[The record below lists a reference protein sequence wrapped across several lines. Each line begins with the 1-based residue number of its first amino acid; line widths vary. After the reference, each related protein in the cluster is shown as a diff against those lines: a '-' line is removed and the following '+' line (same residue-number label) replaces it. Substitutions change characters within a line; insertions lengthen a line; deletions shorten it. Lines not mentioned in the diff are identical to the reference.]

1 MSRVADGWTQRC
13 VGCGKIYES
22 DVRSYVCSKCSNL
35 LELVKDS
42 PVSRTGLYGESRE
55 PGIWQFR
62 KALPVEPGVKAV
74 SLSEGRTPLV
84 LVPKIGAKSGL
95 KSLYV
100 KNEGQNPSASFK
112 DRGMTVA
119 VTRAVQGG
127 SKLLICASTGNTAA
141 SMAAYAARAGV
152 AAMVTVPA
160 GKVASGKLTQVYAYG
175 ARIIRVEGDFDA
187 ALTITLKV
195 AVEIKELAVMNSVN
209 PYRIEGQK
217 TNAYEIFEQLRFK
230 VPDYVV
236 LPVGNAGNISAIW
249 KGFKELREWGI
260 SSALPKMVAVQA
272 AGAQPIVEAF
282 QNGRDSVIPV
292 QPKTI
297 ASAINIG
304 NPASWKKALAAIR
317 DSRGTALAVTDE
329 ETIAARMDLASS
341 EGIFV
346 EPASAVP
353 IAAVKK
359 LTGKIDKDAT
369 VVCICTGN
377 GLKDQESVRVQLDST
392 PLVASPEQMVD
403 LLAKTARTG

>member
-1 MSRVADGWTQRC
+1 MSRVAEGWTQRC
-13 VGCGKIYES
+13 VGCGKIYED
-22 DVRSYVCSKCSNL
+22 DVRSYVCTKCSNL

-55 PGIWQFR
+55 PGIWRFR
-62 KALPVEPGVKAV
+62 KALPLEPHVKAV
-74 SLSEGRTPLV
+74 SLSEGLTPLV
-84 LVPKIGAKSGL
+84 LVPRIGAKFGL
-95 KSLYV
+95 RGLYV

-217 TNAYEIFEQLRFK
+217 TNAYEIYEQLRFK

-260 SSALPKMVAVQA
+260 SNSVPKMVAVQA

-282 QNGRDSVIPV
+282 QHGRDSVIPV

-359 LTGKIDKDAT
+359 LMGKIEKDAT

-403 LLAKTARTG
+403 LLAKTARTP

>member
-1 MSRVADGWTQRC
+1 MSKVAKGWIQRC
-13 VGCGKIYES
+13 VGCGATYDE
-22 DVRSYVCSKCSNL
+22 DVRSYTCARCSNL
-35 LELVKDS
+35 LELVKQG
-42 PVSRTGLYGESRE
+42 PVSKSELYGEAGQ
-55 PGIWQFR
+55 PGIWRYR
-62 KALPVEPGVKAV
+62 KALPLEHEVKAV
-74 SLSEGRTPLV
+74 SLSEGYTPLV
-84 LVPKIGAKSGL
+84 LVSRVAAKLGL
-95 KSLYV
+95 KNLFV
-100 KNEGQNPSASFK
+100 KNEGQNPSGSFK

-152 AAMVTVPA
+152 TAMVTVPA
-160 GKVASGKLTQVYAYG
+160 GKVASGKLAQVYAYG
-175 ARIIRVEGDFDA
+175 AKIIRVEGDFDA

-195 AVEIKELAVMNSVN
+195 AAQLKELSVMNSVN

-217 TNAYEIFEQLRFK
+217 TNAYEIYEQLGYK

-249 KGFKELREWGI
+249 KGFKELKEWGI
-260 SSALPKMVAVQA
+260 SDSLPKMVGVQA
-272 AGAQPIVEAF
+272 AGAQPLVEAF
-282 QNGRDSVIPV
+282 EHGRDSVTPV

-304 NPASWKKALAAIR
+304 SPASWKKALAALRESKGI
-317 DSRGTALAVTDE
+317 ALAVTDE

-353 IAAVKK
+353 LAALRK
-359 LTGKIDKDAT
+359 LMGKIEEDAT

-377 GLKDQESVRVQLDST
+377 GLKDQESVKVQLDST
-392 PLVASPEQMVD
+392 PLVANPDQMVS
-403 LLAKTARTG
+403 LLAKTV

>member
-1 MSRVADGWTQRC
+1 
-13 VGCGKIYES
+13 
-22 DVRSYVCSKCSNL
+22 VRSYVCSRCSNL
-35 LELVKDS
+35 LELVKEG
-42 PVSRTGLYGESRE
+42 PVSKSGLYGETGQ
-55 PGIWQFR
+55 PGIWRYR
-62 KALPVEPGVKAV
+62 KALPLEPEVKAV
-74 SLSEGRTPLV
+74 SLSEGYTPLV
-84 LVPKIGAKSGL
+84 LVSRVAAKLGL
-95 KSLYV
+95 RNLYV
-100 KNEGQNPSASFK
+100 KNEGQNPSGSFK

-152 AAMVTVPA
+152 TAMVTVPA
-160 GKVASGKLTQVYAYG
+160 GKVASGKLAQVYAYG
-175 ARIIRVEGDFDA
+175 AKIIRVEGDFDA
-187 ALTITLKV
+187 ALAITLKV
-195 AVEIKELAVMNSVN
+195 AAEIKELSVMNSVN

-217 TNAYEIFEQLRFK
+217 TNAYEIYEQLGYK

-249 KGFKELREWGI
+249 KGFKELKEWGI
-260 SSALPKMVAVQA
+260 SNSLPRMVGVQA
-272 AGAQPIVEAF
+272 AGAQPLVEAF
-282 QNGRDSVIPV
+282 EHGRDSVIAV

-304 NPASWKKALAAIR
+304 NPASWKKALAALR
-317 DSRGTALAVTDE
+317 ESKGMALAVTDD

-353 IAAVKK
+353 LAALKK
-359 LTGKIDKDAT
+359 LMGKIEKDAT

-377 GLKDQESVRVQLDST
+377 GLKDQDSVKVQLDST
-392 PLVASPEQMVD
+392 PLVANPEQMVG
-403 LLAKTARTG
+403 LLAKTA